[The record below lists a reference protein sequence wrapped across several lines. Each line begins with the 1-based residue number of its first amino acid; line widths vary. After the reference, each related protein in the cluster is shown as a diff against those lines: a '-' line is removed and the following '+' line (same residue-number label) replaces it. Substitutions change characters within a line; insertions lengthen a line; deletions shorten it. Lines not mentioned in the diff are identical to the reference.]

1 MLTSKFKRQ
10 LRRAVA
16 ACSAVVLVVCSVP
29 GQAKTGTP
37 NVTSMKL
44 TSPTSQ
50 TGSQVSAT
58 LTMRKGST
66 FRIKT
71 QLFPSSAKKTSLIYK
86 SNKGKIATVSK
97 KGVIK
102 AKKIGKATITVA
114 PKGTKKIKGVIK
126 VTVKDQLK
134 KVKTIKLNQNALTFS
149 LGTPINS
156 SKLTAKIISPKKPT
170 NKKIRWISENNNVA
184 SVNSSGLVTAK
195 GVGTT
200 SVTAIAADGQG
211 AKASCR
217 VTVEQGTT
225 NASNNPAVSDS
236 AAPNVSSSSSPSAD
250 TPTSPGTSSSP
261 NLTPPP
267 VTPAVIKSIDIAV
280 PNNRTGVKQ
289 GETLQ
294 LTAKNADSGETVTD
308 ITWSVSS
315 LTGVSISEAGLLS
328 VTSEAPVTLDEPKK
342 INITAT
348 LKSKPEITKTVALT
362 VAEDKSVLGDNHIQ
376 LNEVTAENPQGLSYR
391 TATDGTFACSTVIDP
406 IRGSV
411 TRVDEAVGFKNDM
424 IAWMTVDPLYAGK
437 TVHISAYM
445 KYDKL
450 ETRDTIGLVLN
461 ERWGYSN
468 PACKWNAD
476 PDTWHYVTGTF
487 DLPEYKDYRYDDT
500 KNNLYLSRFSDL
512 GDDEHPV
519 YYLDHVVFSVEKAK
533 VESVTLSSEDDTD
546 TIYQNHKR
554 QYSAEVAGTKN
565 PIQKVKYELESP
577 VENVSISENGL
588 LTVGKAPAGSVIKIK
603 ASSIEDPEK
612 SDTREITILAQS
624 IDTLEVSAENDA
636 TEIYQGNKLQFTA
649 EVSSTGEPD
658 ESVEWTVSP
667 KVSGVSI
674 SKDGLLTVDANAT
687 GDTELTITAASVF
700 DPTKKRDYTVTV
712 KENVVNGVTV
722 ESAGGK
728 NTISSALPLNL
739 YANVDATGTPSKNVS
754 WSMPDAINGVTIS
767 PTGNNCILSI
777 DETVADGTS
786 IKVRATSTFNP
797 SKFGEITI
805 TVESSSSGE
814 FDFNKCS
821 VEYWQ
826 DFTGLTSSNIITT
839 LEEEGIISWK
849 STIPD
854 SSIWDNFSSTTAASS
869 GGLLLTDTSLSASK
883 RRTAGM
889 KSFFGANDDYLQF
902 KLDNTE
908 SQQDKSYTLSFMLRF
923 TEIAIDSTSYRP
935 TDVSY
940 VLPLKLI
947 ALDENNTET
956 VLDSNILIPYLC
968 NTSSS
973 VYNREFYNISTTINV
988 PTGKTI
994 RLQLKLDGDLPL
1006 CQSSDRHNDAA
1017 NEPHPVVYTI
1027 DNVALSSGTPSV
1039 INLKPDETYQLELD
1053 TLASDTV
1060 EYYTNCYMS
1069 QVSHS
1074 DKDTECPNFT
1084 TIPANVD
1091 SDGLVTAYETGSTAL
1106 IAEITHEDGTIER
1119 KQCLIHVNE

>member
-16 ACSAVVLVVCSVP
+16 ACSAVVLVLCSVP

-134 KVKTIKLNQNALTFS
+134 KVKTIKLNQNTLTFS
-149 LGTPINS
+149 LGTHINS

-170 NKKIRWISENNNVA
+170 NKKIRWISENSNVA

-195 GVGTT
+195 GVGVT

-236 AAPNVSSSSSPSAD
+236 AAPNISSSSSPSAD
-250 TPTSPGTSSSP
+250 TPASPGTSSSP

-348 LKSKPEITKTVALT
+348 LKSKPEITKTVSLT
-362 VAEDKSVLGDNHIQ
+362 VAEDKSVLGDDHIQ

-391 TATDGTFACSTVIDP
+391 TATDGTSACSTVIDP
-406 IRGSV
+406 VRGSV
-411 TRVDEAVGFKNDM
+411 TRVDESVGFKNDM

-468 PACKWNAD
+468 PACKWNAE

-512 GDDEHPV
+512 EDNEHPV
-519 YYLDHVVFSVEKAK
+519 YYLDHVVFSVEKAE

-565 PIQKVKYELESP
+565 PIQKVKYEIESP
-577 VENVSISENGL
+577 VEAVSISEDGL

-612 SDTREITILAQS
+612 SDIREITILAQS
-624 IDTLEVSAENDA
+624 IDTLEISAENDA

-700 DPTKKRDYTVTV
+700 DPTKKQDYTVTV

-722 ESAGGK
+722 CIVGDEETIPLAGTK
-728 NTISSALPLNL
+728 DF
-739 YANVDATGTPSKNVS
+739 YVDVDVTGTPSKEVT
-754 WSMPDAINGVTIS
+754 WSIS
-767 PTGNNCILSI
+767 PEVAGASLSPKGDRCTLSI
-777 DETVADGTS
+777 DDTVQADTQ
-786 IKVRATSTFNP
+786 ITVKAVSTFNP
-797 SKFGEITI
+797 SKYNEK
-805 TVESSSSGE
+805 TVTVKNGSAEDTGQVIYYE
-814 FDFNKCS
+814 DFSTTNS
-821 VEYWQ
+821 LNLLEQ
-826 DFTGLTSSNIITT
+826 DNIVSFQAT
-839 LEEEGIISWK
+839 K
-849 STIPD
+849 PD
-854 SSIWDNFSSTTAASS
+854 STLWNAFKITNNFPSHGIMDSGTTKNSRA
-869 GGLLLTDTSLSASK
+869 L
-883 RRTAGM
+883 R
-889 KSFFGANDDYLQF
+889 SFFGGETDYLQF
-902 KLDNTE
+902 MLNNDDTKE
-908 SQQDKSYTLSFMLRF
+908 KSFTLSFLF
-923 TEIAIDSTSYRP
+923 SFYGIAIDEELMWDTSTLPIPYK
-935 TDVSY
+935 
-940 VLPLKLI
+940 LPLKLVAI
-947 ALDENNTET
+947 DESGNETILENSIQIPFPCAFYNT
-956 VLDSNILIPYLC
+956 NP
-968 NTSSS
+968 
-973 VYNREFYNISTTINV
+973 EFYEIQSNLTI
-988 PTGKTI
+988 PAGKKMKI
-994 RLQLKLDGDLPL
+994 QLKLDGELPK
-1006 CQSSDRHNDAA
+1006 CQIPDDHQNAE
-1017 NEPHPVVYTI
+1017 NEPHPVMYTV
-1027 DNVALSSGTPSV
+1027 DNISISTGENKITLNTTD
-1039 INLKPDETYQLELD
+1039 NNTYQLQLNTAPTDEITYHTKASLAKNTHEKKSTTCTNLTHVAEVSESGLITAHSAGD
-1053 TLASDTV
+1053 TT
-1060 EYYTNCYMS
+1060 
-1069 QVSHS
+1069 
-1074 DKDTECPNFT
+1074 
-1084 TIPANVD
+1084 
-1091 SDGLVTAYETGSTAL
+1091 L
-1106 IAEITHEDGTIER
+1106 IAEIKHSDGTSEQ
-1119 KQCLIHVNE
+1119 KQFMIHVE